1 MFHIGP
7 EANEISRRALEP
19 AAQILRGVVVQ
30 YTNRCFDDFSDRLV
44 VPKSGFNTFSCI
56 HFSRLK
62 CSQNLWRL
70 FLGHGEMA

>member
-44 VPKSGFNTFSCI
+44 ELSSKTISDDG
-56 HFSRLK
+56 
-62 CSQNLWRL
+62 
-70 FLGHGEMA
+70 